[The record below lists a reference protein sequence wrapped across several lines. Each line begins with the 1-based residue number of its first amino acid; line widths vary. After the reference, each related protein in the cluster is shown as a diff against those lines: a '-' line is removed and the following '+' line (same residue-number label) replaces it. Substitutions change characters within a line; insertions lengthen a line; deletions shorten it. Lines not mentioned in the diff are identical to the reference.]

1 MVGMLNALPGT
12 RLFDRLLHEGRLLGD
27 SSGDNVDGTTNFLPK
42 MDLYVLRD
50 GYRHLM
56 ATIYA
61 PGPYY
66 RRVRTFLRE
75 FQPPKMK
82 FRFDAAA
89 LAAFLRAAVRLGVIG
104 RERFQY

>member
-1 MVGMLNALPGT
+1 
-12 RLFDRLLHEGRLLGD
+12 
-27 SSGDNVDGTTNFLPK
+27 
-42 MDLYVLRD
+42 
-50 GYRHLM
+50 M

-104 RERFQY
+104 RERFQYWRLLAWSSCRRPTLLPMAVKLAIHGYHFRRCAKAIA